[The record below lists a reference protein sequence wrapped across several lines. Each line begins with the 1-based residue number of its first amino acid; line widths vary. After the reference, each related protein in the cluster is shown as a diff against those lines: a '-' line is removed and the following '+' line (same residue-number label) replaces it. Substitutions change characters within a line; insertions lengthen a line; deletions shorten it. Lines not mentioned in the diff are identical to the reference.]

1 VAGAVVTA
9 VAMAV
14 AVVLFLL
21 RGGTPPGTLTAGH
34 RLTPN
39 HRIESPNGEFH
50 LIQQYDGNLVLYD
63 KTYKPLWQS
72 DTTSHPGAVAE
83 MQEDGNLVVQD
94 RSGPLWS
101 SGTVGN
107 PDARLVL
114 GDDGRLV
121 IRDKHDKI
129 VWTAERNV

>member
-1 VAGAVVTA
+1 
-9 VAMAV
+9 
-14 AVVLFLL
+14 
-21 RGGTPPGTLTAGH
+21 
-34 RLTPN
+34 
-39 HRIESPNGEFH
+39 
-50 LIQQYDGNLVLYD
+50 
-63 KTYKPLWQS
+63 
-72 DTTSHPGAVAE
+72 

-121 IRDKHDKI
+121 IRDKYDKI